1 VDEDPGAAPPE
12 IRPPGLVARLRPHLL
27 DVEPLRRSPDL
38 RRLVL
43 AQAVSELGNQATLV
57 AIPFQVY
64 AITRSTLAVGLVAL
78 AELVPNLLLAPLGGA
93 IADTVDR
100 RRLTLAAE
108 GAFAL
113 LSLGLVANALR
124 DEPLVWPLY
133 VFAALAGAVFALSV
147 SSVRAWP
154 ARLVPADLLPAAFAI
169 EGASYNANALL
180 GPALAGLL
188 IAAAGVE
195 AAYVLD
201 VATFLVAMALIA
213 GMAPSRPERRGEG
226 LASIRDGFRVVRENR
241 VVATILG
248 LDFTAMLF
256 GMPFALL
263 PALADELDVGPG
275 VLGLLYAAPAAGGLV
290 AAGLSGAAG
299 RARRPGWGVLV
310 ALGIWSA
317 GIVLVGL
324 AGAAWIAG
332 IGLVIAGAG
341 NEVSALLGGA
351 IAQSVVEDDVRGRLA
366 AMDHLVSSAGPAL
379 GDVESGI
386 VAGWIGVGPTIA
398 LGGALSFVGVAVIG
412 AIGRGLRVVTL
423 RSGTEP

>member
-1 VDEDPGAAPPE
+1 
-12 IRPPGLVARLRPHLL
+12 
-27 DVEPLRRSPDL
+27 
-38 RRLVL
+38 
-43 AQAVSELGNQATLV
+43 
-57 AIPFQVY
+57 
-64 AITRSTLAVGLVAL
+64 
-78 AELVPNLLLAPLGGA
+78 
-93 IADTVDR
+93 
-100 RRLTLAAE
+100 
-108 GAFAL
+108 
-113 LSLGLVANALR
+113 
-124 DEPLVWPLY
+124 
-133 VFAALAGAVFALSV
+133 
-147 SSVRAWP
+147 
-154 ARLVPADLLPAAFAI
+154 
-169 EGASYNANALL
+169 
-180 GPALAGLL
+180 
-188 IAAAGVE
+188 
-195 AAYVLD
+195 
-201 VATFLVAMALIA
+201 MALIA